1 MPDSWNK
8 REREKKKQ
16 QLKKEKEERKRER
29 KDQAKS
35 GPDSMIAYI
44 DEFGNIVSTPP
55 DPSTRTEIKA
65 EEIEISVPK
74 QKPMEDEDPVR
85 EGTLTFFN
93 QSRGFG
99 FIRDHIT
106 QESIF
111 VHINDMKKLLSENTK
126 VRFEVRMDAKGAHAV
141 NVEPI

>member
-1 MPDSWNK
+1 MADSWNK

-16 QLKKEKEERKRER
+16 QSKKEKEERKRER

-35 GPDSMIAYI
+35 GPGNMIAYI

-65 EEIEISVPK
+65 EEIEVSVPK
-74 QKPMEDEDPVR
+74 QKPMEEEDPIR

-126 VRFEVRMDAKGAHAV
+126 VRFEVRMDVKGAHAI

>member
-1 MPDSWNK
+1 MADSWNK

-16 QLKKEKEERKRER
+16 QSKKEKEERKRER

-35 GPDSMIAYI
+35 GPGSMIAYI

-65 EEIEISVPK
+65 EEIEVSVPK
-74 QKPMEDEDPVR
+74 QKPMEEEDPIR

-126 VRFEVRMDAKGAHAV
+126 VRFEVRMDVKGAHAI

>member
-29 KDQAKS
+29 KEQGKDDPA
-35 GPDSMIAYI
+35 SMIAYI
-44 DEFGNIVSTPP
+44 DEHGNIVSTPP

-74 QKPMEDEDPVR
+74 QKPMDEEDVVR

-99 FIRDHIT
+99 FIRDHVT

-126 VRFEVRMDAKGAHAV
+126 VRFEIRSDVKGAHAV

>member
-35 GPDSMIAYI
+35 DPDSMIAYI
-44 DEFGNIVSTPP
+44 DEHGNIVSTPP

-74 QKPMEDEDPVR
+74 QKPMEEEDPVR

-93 QSRGFG
+93 SSRGFG

-111 VHINDMKKLLSENTK
+111 VHINDMKKLLQENTK
-126 VRFEVRMDAKGAHAV
+126 VRFEVRMDAKGAHAI
-141 NVEPI
+141 NVEPV

>member
-65 EEIEISVPK
+65 EEIEVSVPK
-74 QKPMEDEDPVR
+74 QKPMEEEDPIR

-111 VHINDMKKLLSENTK
+111 VHINDMKKLLTENTK
-126 VRFEVRMDAKGAHAV
+126 VRFEVRMDAKGAHAI

>member
-1 MPDSWNK
+1 
-8 REREKKKQ
+8 
-16 QLKKEKEERKRER
+16 
-29 KDQAKS
+29 
-35 GPDSMIAYI
+35 MIAYI

-74 QKPMEDEDPVR
+74 QKPMEEVDVVR

-99 FIRDHIT
+99 FIRDHVT

-126 VRFEVRMDAKGAHAV
+126 VRFEIRTDVKGAHAV

>member
-1 MPDSWNK
+1 MADSWNK

-16 QLKKEKEERKRER
+16 QKLKEKEERKRER
-29 KDQAKS
+29 KDQAS
-35 GPDSMIAYI
+35 RAPDSMIAYI
-44 DEFGNIVSTPP
+44 DENGNIVSTPP
-55 DPSTRTEIKA
+55 DPSARTEVNA
-65 EEIEISVPK
+65 EDIEVSVPK
-74 QKPMEDEDPVR
+74 QKPMDPEDLIR

-99 FIRDHIT
+99 FIRDNAT

-111 VHINDMKKLLSENTK
+111 VHVNDMKKQLAENTK
-126 VRFEVRMDAKGAHAV
+126 VKFEIRMDVKGAHAI

>member
-65 EEIEISVPK
+65 EEIEVSVPK
-74 QKPMEDEDPVR
+74 QKPMEEEDPLR

-111 VHINDMKKLLSENTK
+111 VHINDMKKLLTENTK
-126 VRFEVRMDAKGAHAV
+126 VRFEVRMDAKGAHAI

>member
-65 EEIEISVPK
+65 EEIEVSVPK
-74 QKPMEDEDPVR
+74 QKPMEEEDPIR

-126 VRFEVRMDAKGAHAV
+126 VRFEVRMDVKGAHAI